1 MKTNYKHT
9 ELTEKI
15 IGAAYNAYNTLGSGL
30 LESVYK
36 NAMGI
41 ERVKTELELES
52 GSIRSL
58 LRELRRRYP
67 DIPENIE
74 DELAI
79 SIDGVLHQDDWF
91 AKIEPDS
98 EVHLLPR
105 IAGG

>member
-1 MKTNYKHT
+1 MARIVLTGNLRLYT
-9 ELTEKI
+9 E
-15 IGAAYNAYNTLGSGL
+15 G
-30 LESVYK
+30 V
-36 NAMGI
+36 
-41 ERVKTELELES
+41 TELELES

-67 DIPENIE
+67 DIPEDIE

-98 EVHLLPR
+98 EVHLLQR
-105 IAGG
+105 IAWG

>member
-1 MKTNYKHT
+1 MARIVLTGNLRLYT
-9 ELTEKI
+9 E
-15 IGAAYNAYNTLGSGL
+15 G
-30 LESVYK
+30 V
-36 NAMGI
+36 
-41 ERVKTELELES
+41 TELELES

-67 DIPENIE
+67 DIPEDIE

>member
-1 MKTNYKHT
+1 MARIV
-9 ELTEKI
+9 LT
-15 IGAAYNAYNTLGSGL
+15 GNLRLYTD
-30 LESVYK
+30 
-36 NAMGI
+36 GI
-41 ERVKTELELES
+41 TELELES

-67 DIPENIE
+67 DIPEDIE

>member
-1 MKTNYKHT
+1 MARIVLTGNLRLYT
-9 ELTEKI
+9 E
-15 IGAAYNAYNTLGSGL
+15 G
-30 LESVYK
+30 V
-36 NAMGI
+36 
-41 ERVKTELELES
+41 TELELES

-67 DIPENIE
+67 DIPEDIE

-98 EVHLLPR
+98 DVHLLPR

>member
-1 MKTNYKHT
+1 MARIVLTGNLRLYT
-9 ELTEKI
+9 E
-15 IGAAYNAYNTLGSGL
+15 G
-30 LESVYK
+30 V
-36 NAMGI
+36 
-41 ERVKTELELES
+41 TELELES

-67 DIPENIE
+67 DIPEDIE

-79 SIDGVLHQDDWF
+79 SIEGVLHQDDWF

>member
-1 MKTNYKHT
+1 MARIVLTGNLRLYT
-9 ELTEKI
+9 E
-15 IGAAYNAYNTLGSGL
+15 G
-30 LESVYK
+30 V
-36 NAMGI
+36 
-41 ERVKTELELES
+41 TELELES

>member
-1 MKTNYKHT
+1 MGRIVLTGTLRLYT
-9 ELTEKI
+9 E
-15 IGAAYNAYNTLGSGL
+15 G
-30 LESVYK
+30 V
-36 NAMGI
+36 
-41 ERVKTELELES
+41 TELELES

-67 DIPENIE
+67 DIPEDIE

>member
-1 MKTNYKHT
+1 MARIVLTGNLRLYT
-9 ELTEKI
+9 E
-15 IGAAYNAYNTLGSGL
+15 G
-30 LESVYK
+30 V
-36 NAMGI
+36 
-41 ERVKTELELES
+41 TELELES
-52 GSIRSL
+52 GSIRNL

-67 DIPENIE
+67 DIPEDIE

>member
-1 MKTNYKHT
+1 MARIV
-9 ELTEKI
+9 LT
-15 IGAAYNAYNTLGSGL
+15 GNLRLYTQG
-30 LESVYK
+30 V
-36 NAMGI
+36 
-41 ERVKTELELES
+41 TELELES

>member
-1 MKTNYKHT
+1 MARIVLTGNQRLYT
-9 ELTEKI
+9 E
-15 IGAAYNAYNTLGSGL
+15 G
-30 LESVYK
+30 V
-36 NAMGI
+36 
-41 ERVKTELELES
+41 TELELES

-67 DIPENIE
+67 DIPEDIE

-91 AKIEPDS
+91 AKIGPDS

-105 IAGG
+105 ISGG

>member
-1 MKTNYKHT
+1 MARIVLTGNLRLYT
-9 ELTEKI
+9 E
-15 IGAAYNAYNTLGSGL
+15 G
-30 LESVYK
+30 V
-36 NAMGI
+36 
-41 ERVKTELELES
+41 TELELEI

-67 DIPENIE
+67 DIPEDIE

>member
-1 MKTNYKHT
+1 MARIVLTGNLRLYT
-9 ELTEKI
+9 E
-15 IGAAYNAYNTLGSGL
+15 G
-30 LESVYK
+30 V
-36 NAMGI
+36 
-41 ERVKTELELES
+41 TELELES

-67 DIPENIE
+67 DIPEDIE

-98 EVHLLPR
+98 EVYLLPR

>member
-1 MKTNYKHT
+1 MARIVLTGNLRLYT
-9 ELTEKI
+9 E
-15 IGAAYNAYNTLGSGL
+15 G
-30 LESVYK
+30 V
-36 NAMGI
+36 
-41 ERVKTELELES
+41 TELELES

-67 DIPENIE
+67 DIPEDIE

-79 SIDGVLHQDDWF
+79 SIDGVLPQDDWF